1 MAVFYTEQENL
12 KYSHSYDASQE
23 HEMLH
28 WFLVGENIK
37 TQQKLGARAVLNA
50 YAKRVFLQESEQKMM
65 MHMLILDVY
74 TGVRSEIL
82 ANFEN
87 FQPEALIPRW
97 LLDTFMAF

>member
-37 TQQKLGARAVLNA
+37 T
-50 YAKRVFLQESEQKMM
+50 
-65 MHMLILDVY
+65 
-74 TGVRSEIL
+74 
-82 ANFEN
+82 
-87 FQPEALIPRW
+87 
-97 LLDTFMAF
+97 